1 MTYRFRRWLFRKLMP
16 KRLSIH
22 VFEGCETLKGNCMYD
37 PDHPNTPGWGF
48 IHFERWAGVYS
59 ITVYESIDGTETV
72 LSEKGDKDKLKE
84 I

>member
-1 MTYRFRRWLFRKLMP
+1 
-16 KRLSIH
+16 
-22 VFEGCETLKGNCMYD
+22 MYD